1 MSQPQDQR
9 ASRPAQAPDQADGP
23 TIPAGQ
29 EALVRRMV
37 APALPPGWTF
47 LQASIL
53 PVEVRARYR
62 WEGPPALLA
71 EPLLAELRLAHS
83 SATSEGLLLGCFRL
97 RLLSPRAEASLAPL
111 REALLAS
118 VRAEEPAFVWERP
131 VVPLPAVHGTT
142 RWTPTPAEPG
152 PPDPGPAANPEAP
165 VEDPSALRVRRMWQ
179 LGRYREALVLLDDAI
194 ARSPEDPSLH
204 ATAAVLRG
212 ELHDT
217 GRAAEH
223 ARAVVDRAQ
232 DSPGLLLQAATVLLS
247 LGHEDE
253 ARRAADRVLSAAE
266 APSTALLLDVASLH
280 RDAGHYASAD
290 ALYARVLSLDP
301 SSAEARIAAGT
312 LCAWRGETSAALAHA
327 EAVLAS
333 LPDSAPALCL
343 RASARM
349 LSGALPLALEDLDRA
364 TALDP
369 GDPVAA
375 VWRGEALLRLG
386 RRDEALAETRRGG
399 ERSDDISNHVA
410 AQLLISLAQLRGG
423 DFPGLPEYVLRP
435 ALATLW
441 KDSAAT
447 APLLPPGELPEDPD
461 PTALE
466 ALFEG
471 ALVRL
476 RGNRSPVATY
486 VRQDGSLVRLAV
498 PSSPR
503 VASKRALWRFVAT
516 GSLDEALAELDRVH
530 ALVPRAAE
538 PYNYRGELFLYLGDA
553 SAARREF
560 ERAITLYGRSR
571 WAYIGLAGAAVI
583 EGRYEEALD
592 HLAEG
597 IVQAGA
603 PGPTTFVYR
612 GEALRC
618 LGRSEEARA
627 DLMTSVRRNP
637 GRIGAWV
644 NLALLDASE
653 GDLGAVRATFALLRR
668 RAPGFVSD
676 ALEALSLDPSTDLD
690 PDGLV
695 RLLEQMLTMLRG
707 NRASSCVTYFTRD
720 GRLRAVPPSSDAEP

>member
-1 MSQPQDQR
+1 MPDR
-9 ASRPAQAPDQADGP
+9 AGEL

-29 EALVRRMV
+29 EELVRRMV
-37 APALPPGWTF
+37 APGLPPGWTF
-47 LQASIL
+47 LQAEIL

-71 EPLLAELRLAHS
+71 ELRLAHA
-83 SATSEGLLLGCFRL
+83 SAASGGLLLGRFRL
-97 RLLSPRAEASLAPL
+97 RLLSPRPVPALAPL

-118 VRAEEPAFVWERP
+118 VRAHEPDFVWERA
-131 VVPLPAVHGTT
+131 VLPLPAVDATT
-142 RWTPTPAEPG
+142 RWTPAPAAPG
-152 PPDPGPAANPEAP
+152 SPDPGPAANPEAP
-165 VEDPSALRVRRMWQ
+165 VEDPSALRVRRMWR
-179 LGRYREALVLLDDAI
+179 LGHYREALELLDEAI
-194 ARSPEDPSLH
+194 ARSPQDLSLH

-217 GRAAEH
+217 GRAASH

-232 DSPGLLLQAATVLLS
+232 HSPGLLLQAATVLLS

-253 ARRAADRVLSAAE
+253 ARRSADRVLAASADA
-266 APSTALLLDVASLH
+266 STALQLDVASLM
-280 RDAGHYASAD
+280 REAGDYAAAD
-290 ALYARVLSLDP
+290 ALYARVLSREP
-301 SSAEARIAAGT
+301 SHAAARIAAGT
-312 LCAWRGETSAALAHA
+312 LCAWRGEATEALAHA

-333 LPDSAPALCL
+333 HPDSAPALGL
-343 RASARM
+343 RAAARM
-349 LSGALPLALEDLDRA
+349 LSGELSPALEDLDRA

-386 RRDEALAETRRGG
+386 RREEALAETRRGG

-410 AQLLISLAQLRGG
+410 AQLVISLAQLRGG
-423 DFPGLPEYVLRP
+423 EFPGLPEYVLRP

-441 KDSAAT
+441 RDSAASS
-447 APLLPPGELPEDPD
+447 PLPQGELAEEPD
-461 PTALE
+461 PATLE

-471 ALVRL
+471 ALSRL

-486 VRQDGSLVRLAV
+486 VRHDGSLVRLAV
-498 PSSPR
+498 PPSPR

-553 SAARREF
+553 AAARREF

-583 EGRYEEALD
+583 EGRHGEALD

-618 LGRSEEARA
+618 LGRPAEARA

-653 GDLGAVRATFALLRR
+653 GDLEAVRATFAGLRR

-676 ALEALSLDPSTDLD
+676 AAEALSVDPSAPLDL
-690 PDGLV
+690 DGLV
-695 RLLEQMLTMLRG
+695 RLMEQMLTMLRG

-720 GRLRAVPPSSDAEP
+720 GRLRAVPPADDP

>member
-1 MSQPQDQR
+1 
-9 ASRPAQAPDQADGP
+9 
-23 TIPAGQ
+23 
-29 EALVRRMV
+29 MV
-37 APALPPGWTF
+37 APGLPPGWTF
-47 LQASIL
+47 LQADIL

-71 EPLLAELRLAHS
+71 ELRLTHS
-83 SATSEGLLLGCFRL
+83 STTSEGLLLGRFRL
-97 RLLSPRAEASLAPL
+97 RLLSPRADASLAPL
-111 REALLAS
+111 RAALLAS
-118 VRAEEPAFVWERP
+118 VRAEEPAFVWERA
-131 VVPLPAVHGTT
+131 VLPLPAVHATT

-165 VEDPSALRVRRMWQ
+165 VEDPSALRVRLMWQ
-179 LGRYREALVLLDDAI
+179 LGRYREALGVLDDAI

-253 ARRAADRVLSAAE
+253 ARRAAERVLSAAD

-280 RDAGHYASAD
+280 RDAGHYAAAD
-290 ALYARVLSLDP
+290 ALYARALSLDP
-301 SSAEARIAAGT
+301 SHADARIAAGT
-312 LCAWRGETSAALAHA
+312 LCAWRGEATEALAHA
-327 EAVLAS
+327 EAVLGS
-333 LPDSAPALCL
+333 LPDSAPALGL

-349 LSGALPLALEDLDRA
+349 LSGELVLALEDLNRA
-364 TALDP
+364 TTLNP

-386 RRDEALAETRRGG
+386 RREEALAETRRGG

-447 APLLPPGELPEDPD
+447 APLPPGELPEDPD

-486 VRQDGSLVRLAV
+486 VRHDGSLVRLAV

-553 SAARREF
+553 AAARREF

-583 EGRYEEALD
+583 EGRYDEALD

-618 LGRSEEARA
+618 LGRAEEARA

-653 GDLGAVRATFALLRR
+653 GDVEAVRSTFAVLRR

-676 ALEALSLDPSTDLD
+676 ATEELAIDPSTTLDL
-690 PDGLV
+690 DGLV
-695 RLLEQMLTMLRG
+695 RLMEQMLTMLRG

-720 GRLRAVPPSSDAEP
+720 GRLRAVPPSSDA